1 MHSPALTGSPRT
13 PVPQFRPSSSSWTHP
28 SGSPSR
34 IVVACLLASALGL
47 SLHAQQWIEVNH
59 ALAGSASQSS
69 TIFDGNNPDAGN
81 AALAIDGNVNGVFNA
96 ASGSVTHSGGAAA
109 DADAGGPFWEVD
121 LAATKAIGRLHV
133 FFRTDCCQNRN
144 DDFTLVILDAS
155 RNEVFRR
162 SYAGRPP
169 ADVAYN
175 IAPAING
182 RFVRFEPQN
191 PLSTSDGI
199 FSIAELQVVAP

>member
-1 MHSPALTGSPRT
+1 MHSPAMTGSPRT
-13 PVPQFRPSSSSWTHP
+13 RGPQFRPSPSSWTHP
-28 SGSPSR
+28 SGSPRR
-34 IVVACLLASALGL
+34 IVIACLLASALSL

-121 LAATKAIGRLHV
+121 LAAT
-133 FFRTDCCQNRN
+133 N
-144 DDFTLVILDAS
+144 DKLVDRAV
-155 RNEVFRR
+155 RVMRE
-162 SYAGRPP
+162 
-169 ADVAYN
+169 
-175 IAPAING
+175 IAP
-182 RFVRFEPQN
+182 E
-191 PLSTSDGI
+191 LSREQAFALLRDAGGHVKVALVMHARGVGASDARALIDACGG
-199 FSIAELQVVAP
+199 SLRAAMAR